1 MKVQDSQTM
10 ISGYAYDDNY
20 KIRLSDDVKANEE
33 MKDEWMN
40 EEMESGRIY
49 ECKSLEIQCPTNDHD
64 TKEDESKQH
73 VAIGFQWSEDSSR
86 EKCKISGS
94 SDQWWSDMGQ
104 LRST

>member
-49 ECKSLEIQCPTNDHD
+49 ECKSLEIQC
-64 TKEDESKQH
+64 Q
-73 VAIGFQWSEDSSR
+73 
-86 EKCKISGS
+86 
-94 SDQWWSDMGQ
+94 
-104 LRST
+104 